1 MRIQY
6 VSASWVGTLRDDPE
20 HIESHS
26 LFGAGGAQL
35 YVRHDG
41 RTSPPQYLMLTYAET
56 SALFTSSRCLHR
68 LAMLFASVVPE
79 RRLRGFG
86 MSFNLQRVT
95 YLLYQKLA
103 GCDAEIQEL

>member
-1 MRIQY
+1 MGY

-20 HIESHS
+20 RIESHS
-26 LFGAGGAQL
+26 LLGAGVGAQL

-41 RTSPPQYLMLTYAET
+41 RTSPSQYLVLTYAET

-79 RRLRGFG
+79 HRLRGFG
-86 MSFNLQRVT
+86 MSFNLKRVT

-103 GCDAEIQEL
+103 GCDAEVQEL